1 MIIGNKKKG
10 FVRSKKPKTKGT
22 KGFIRGGK
30 PKKTFKRKKKE
41 EIKTVKT
48 LPDKQLGGFLPF
60 PPKDCKKKEFIT
72 WCFGITWIDLSI
84 CHGCSNINDCV
95 TRKEHLNKLKEQRKI
110 HFEGKEK

>member
-1 MIIGNKKKG
+1 MIIRGNKKPKESKG
-10 FVRSKKPKTKGT
+10 FSRRNKDS
-22 KGFIRGGK
+22 K

-41 EIKTVKT
+41 QVKT